1 MKVDIYIDTDM
12 KGTRTGRGHVWYQ
25 LSAEHRGSRVQVQYE
40 LAFDDHNLHGAV
52 LEGLLNALRHLN
64 PGAEVTVHSDSSYVA
79 SNITNGNIYLWEERE
94 YMSAKGLPIRYTELW
109 KQIMALVREKCGG
122 KIAADTSLPVQKI
135 LEMTGARKH

>member
-1 MKVDIYIDTDM
+1 MTDITMRLDLLRGEMMKNDI
-12 KGTRTGRGHVWYQ
+12 
-25 LSAEHRGSRVQVQYE
+25 
-40 LAFDDHNLHGAV
+40 DHYMV
-52 LEGLLNALRHLN
+52 
-64 PGAEVTVHSDSSYVA
+64 PSSDFHDSEYV
-79 SNITNGNIYLWEERE
+79 GDYFKERE